1 MAAIAMIRHAATAPQ
16 IMKRLIRFVVP
27 LSGFVLI
34 LAS

>member
-1 MAAIAMIRHAATAPQ
+1 MAAIAMIRHATAPQ